1 MGDYTGRFAVVSS
14 AEKTPKRDKKVK
26 KQVSKELKIEENL
39 LDQVVSSLPEDS
51 CERLLAEALETTVVS
66 ETCKKEDIWIT
77 SPPDVHVLENNFKTG
92 NGNRPTSGEFLALPV
107 NNENIDDD
115 DDDKFEEM
123 SKQKDQ
129 PKETIDIE
137 EDCNE
142 EFEEMTKTNREEID
156 IDNEDEI
163 HFKIKEEDIDEDDE
177 DLDENDQVVGG
188 QIKLENLIDV
198 ETTATSA
205 ANLATSDV
213 DLLGNDIV
221 KSIEKANLLYDGG
234 NQQGLGQLFKPS
246 IDGNGTGA
254 ADNLV
259 AGCSSEDDLG
269 FKPVTSGRKNKK
281 QKQKNDNNNKNKNG
295 TGGAA
300 AATDSSCSVDLGSSF
315 EADDLD
321 VNKLL
326 SEVIPVAVQADSEAP
341 AVIAEVQLVE
351 EKAALEDVFKF
362 DSELGSNTNKESKAV
377 VLPPTELNMSTS
389 LNYDDSN
396 NSDEKSNSLSQSMT
410 YGGCSTGTT
419 SNSESNMSES
429 SVGNSPNPRAAS
441 KKKGKSKKKKR

>member
-1 MGDYTGRFAVVSS
+1 
-14 AEKTPKRDKKVK
+14 
-26 KQVSKELKIEENL
+26 
-39 LDQVVSSLPEDS
+39 
-51 CERLLAEALETTVVS
+51 
-66 ETCKKEDIWIT
+66 
-77 SPPDVHVLENNFKTG
+77 
-92 NGNRPTSGEFLALPV
+92 
-107 NNENIDDD
+107 
-115 DDDKFEEM
+115 
-123 SKQKDQ
+123 
-129 PKETIDIE
+129 
-137 EDCNE
+137 
-142 EFEEMTKTNREEID
+142 MTKTNREEID

-246 IDGNGTGA
+246 IDGNGMAA

-259 AGCSSEDDLG
+259 AGCSSEDDLE

-300 AATDSSCSVDLGSSF
+300 AATDSSCSVDLGSSFADSESSDVHMQEKSSNNTEGWSF

-377 VLPPTELNMSTS
+377 VLPPTELNNMSTS

>member
-1 MGDYTGRFAVVSS
+1 M
-14 AEKTPKRDKKVK
+14 
-26 KQVSKELKIEENL
+26 
-39 LDQVVSSLPEDS
+39 
-51 CERLLAEALETTVVS
+51 AEALETTVLS

-77 SPPDVHVLENNFKTG
+77 SPPDVHVLENNLIN
-92 NGNRPTSGEFLALPV
+92 NG
-107 NNENIDDD
+107 IDDDD

-123 SKQKDQ
+123 SKQQDQQHQ
-129 PKETIDIE
+129 PKETIGID

-163 HFKIKEEDIDEDDE
+163 HFKIKEEDIDDD
-177 DLDENDQVVGG
+177 DLDENVVGG
-188 QIKLENLIDV
+188 QVKLENLIDV

-246 IDGNGTGA
+246 IVGNVTAA
-254 ADNLV
+254 ADNLA
-259 AGCSSEDDLG
+259 AGCSSEDDME

-281 QKQKNDNNNKNKNG
+281 QKQKYDNNNKNKNS
-295 TGGAA
+295 TGAA
-300 AATDSSCSVDLGSSF
+300 AATDSSCSVDLGSSFADSESSDVHMQEKSSNNTEGWSF

-326 SEVIPVAVQADSEAP
+326 SEVIPVAVQADSAAP

-362 DSELGSNTNKESKAV
+362 DSELGSNTVKESKAV
-377 VLPPTELNMSTS
+377 VLPPTELNNMSTS

>member
-1 MGDYTGRFAVVSS
+1 M
-14 AEKTPKRDKKVK
+14 
-26 KQVSKELKIEENL
+26 
-39 LDQVVSSLPEDS
+39 
-51 CERLLAEALETTVVS
+51 AEALETTVLS

-77 SPPDVHVLENNFKTG
+77 SPPDVHVLENNLKTG

-115 DDDKFEEM
+115 DDDDKFEEM
-123 SKQKDQ
+123 SKQQDQ
-129 PKETIDIE
+129 PKETIDID

-142 EFEEMTKTNREEID
+142 EFEEMTKTNREELD
-156 IDNEDEI
+156 NDNEDEI
-163 HFKIKEEDIDEDDE
+163 HFKIKEEDSDD
-177 DLDENDQVVGG
+177 DLDENEVVGG

-259 AGCSSEDDLG
+259 AGCSSEDDLE

-281 QKQKNDNNNKNKNG
+281 QKQKNDNNNKNKNS
-295 TGGAA
+295 TGGAH
-300 AATDSSCSVDLGSSF
+300 AATDSSCSVDLGSSFADSESSDVHMQEKSSNNTEGWSF

-377 VLPPTELNMSTS
+377 VLPPTELNNMSTS

>member
-1 MGDYTGRFAVVSS
+1 M
-14 AEKTPKRDKKVK
+14 
-26 KQVSKELKIEENL
+26 L
-39 LDQVVSSLPEDS
+39 
-51 CERLLAEALETTVVS
+51 S

-77 SPPDVHVLENNFKTG
+77 SPPDVHVLENN
-92 NGNRPTSGEFLALPV
+92 LI
-107 NNENIDDD
+107 NNDNDDD

-123 SKQKDQ
+123 SKQHQ
-129 PKETIDIE
+129 PKETIDID

-163 HFKIKEEDIDEDDE
+163 HFKIKEEDIDDDDD
-177 DLDENDQVVGG
+177 DLDENEVVGG

-205 ANLATSDV
+205 ANLGTSDV

-246 IDGNGTGA
+246 IDGNGTAA

-259 AGCSSEDDLG
+259 AGCSSEDDME

-295 TGGAA
+295 
-300 AATDSSCSVDLGSSF
+300 
-315 EADDLD
+315 
-321 VNKLL
+321 N
-326 SEVIPVAVQADSEAP
+326 
-341 AVIAEVQLVE
+341 
-351 EKAALEDVFKF
+351 
-362 DSELGSNTNKESKAV
+362 N
-377 VLPPTELNMSTS
+377 ELNI
-389 LNYDDSN
+389 
-396 NSDEKSNSLSQSMT
+396 Q
-410 YGGCSTGTT
+410 GR
-419 SNSESNMSES
+419 
-429 SVGNSPNPRAAS
+429 SP
-441 KKKGKSKKKKR
+441 

>member
-1 MGDYTGRFAVVSS
+1 M
-14 AEKTPKRDKKVK
+14 
-26 KQVSKELKIEENL
+26 
-39 LDQVVSSLPEDS
+39 
-51 CERLLAEALETTVVS
+51 AEALETTVLS

-77 SPPDVHVLENNFKTG
+77 SPPDVHVLENN
-92 NGNRPTSGEFLALPV
+92 LI
-107 NNENIDDD
+107 NNDNDDD

-123 SKQKDQ
+123 SKQQDQ
-129 PKETIDIE
+129 PKETIDID

-163 HFKIKEEDIDEDDE
+163 HFKIKEEDIDDDDD
-177 DLDENDQVVGG
+177 DLDENEVVGG
-188 QIKLENLIDV
+188 KIKLENLIDV

-234 NQQGLGQLFKPS
+234 NQQGFGQLFKPS
-246 IDGNGTGA
+246 IDGNGTAA

-259 AGCSSEDDLG
+259 AGCSSEDDLE

-300 AATDSSCSVDLGSSF
+300 AAAAATDSSCSVDLGSSFADSESSDVQMQEKSSNNTEGWSF

-362 DSELGSNTNKESKAV
+362 DSELGSNAGKESKAV
-377 VLPPTELNMSTS
+377 VLPPTEMNNMSTS

>member
-1 MGDYTGRFAVVSS
+1 M
-14 AEKTPKRDKKVK
+14 
-26 KQVSKELKIEENL
+26 
-39 LDQVVSSLPEDS
+39 
-51 CERLLAEALETTVVS
+51 
-66 ETCKKEDIWIT
+66 
-77 SPPDVHVLENNFKTG
+77 
-92 NGNRPTSGEFLALPV
+92 ALPV
-107 NNENIDDD
+107 NDENIDDD

-129 PKETIDIE
+129 PKETIDID

-163 HFKIKEEDIDEDDE
+163 HFKIKEEDSDD
-177 DLDENDQVVGG
+177 DLDENEVVGG

-246 IDGNGTGA
+246 IDGNGTGG
-254 ADNLV
+254 ADNLG
-259 AGCSSEDDLG
+259 AGCSSEDDLE

-281 QKQKNDNNNKNKNG
+281 QKQKNDNNNKNKNS
-295 TGGAA
+295 TGGAH
-300 AATDSSCSVDLGSSF
+300 AATDSSCSVDLGSSFPDSESSDVHMPEKSSNNTEGWSF

-377 VLPPTELNMSTS
+377 VLPPTELNNMSTS

>member
-1 MGDYTGRFAVVSS
+1 M
-14 AEKTPKRDKKVK
+14 
-26 KQVSKELKIEENL
+26 
-39 LDQVVSSLPEDS
+39 
-51 CERLLAEALETTVVS
+51 AEALETTVLS

-77 SPPDVHVLENNFKTG
+77 SPPDVHVLENN
-92 NGNRPTSGEFLALPV
+92 LI
-107 NNENIDDD
+107 NNDNDDD

-123 SKQKDQ
+123 SKQHQ
-129 PKETIDIE
+129 PKETIDID

-142 EFEEMTKTNREEID
+142 EFEEMTKTNREELD
-156 IDNEDEI
+156 NDNEDEI
-163 HFKIKEEDIDEDDE
+163 HFKIKEEDSDD
-177 DLDENDQVVGG
+177 DLDENEVVGG

-246 IDGNGTGA
+246 IDGNGTAA

-259 AGCSSEDDLG
+259 AGCSSEDDME

-300 AATDSSCSVDLGSSF
+300 YTTDSSCSVDLGSSFADSESSDVHMQEKSSNNTEGWSF

-326 SEVIPVAVQADSEAP
+326 SEVIPVAVQADSAAP

-362 DSELGSNTNKESKAV
+362 DSELGSNTDKESKAV
-377 VLPPTELNMSTS
+377 VLPPTELNNMSTS

>member
-1 MGDYTGRFAVVSS
+1 M
-14 AEKTPKRDKKVK
+14 
-26 KQVSKELKIEENL
+26 
-39 LDQVVSSLPEDS
+39 
-51 CERLLAEALETTVVS
+51 AEALETTVLS

-77 SPPDVHVLENNFKTG
+77 SPPDVHLLENN
-92 NGNRPTSGEFLALPV
+92 LI
-107 NNENIDDD
+107 NNDNADDD

-142 EFEEMTKTNREEID
+142 EFEEMTKTNREELD
-156 IDNEDEI
+156 NDNEDEI
-163 HFKIKEEDIDEDDE
+163 HFKIKEEDSDD
-177 DLDENDQVVGG
+177 DLDENEVVGG

-246 IDGNGTGA
+246 IDGNGTAA

-259 AGCSSEDDLG
+259 AGCSSEDDLE

-300 AATDSSCSVDLGSSF
+300 AATDSSCSVDLGSSFADSESSDVHMQEKSSNNTEGWSF

-377 VLPPTELNMSTS
+377 VLPPTELNNMSTS

>member
-1 MGDYTGRFAVVSS
+1 M
-14 AEKTPKRDKKVK
+14 
-26 KQVSKELKIEENL
+26 
-39 LDQVVSSLPEDS
+39 
-51 CERLLAEALETTVVS
+51 AEALETTVLS

-77 SPPDVHVLENNFKTG
+77 SPPDVHVLENNLIN
-92 NGNRPTSGEFLALPV
+92 NG
-107 NNENIDDD
+107 IDDDD

-123 SKQKDQ
+123 SKQQDQQHQ
-129 PKETIDIE
+129 PKETIGID

-163 HFKIKEEDIDEDDE
+163 HFKIKEEDIDDD
-177 DLDENDQVVGG
+177 DLDENVVGG
-188 QIKLENLIDV
+188 QVKLENLIDV

-234 NQQGLGQLFKPS
+234 NQQGFGQLFKPS
-246 IDGNGTGA
+246 IDGNGTAA
-254 ADNLV
+254 ADNLA
-259 AGCSSEDDLG
+259 AGCSSEDDME

-281 QKQKNDNNNKNKNG
+281 QKQKYDNNNKNKNS
-295 TGGAA
+295 TGAA
-300 AATDSSCSVDLGSSF
+300 AATDSSCSVDLGSSFADSESSDVHMQEKSSNNTEGWSF

-362 DSELGSNTNKESKAV
+362 DSELGSNTHKESKAV
-377 VLPPTELNMSTS
+377 VLPPTELNNMSTS

>member
-1 MGDYTGRFAVVSS
+1 M
-14 AEKTPKRDKKVK
+14 
-26 KQVSKELKIEENL
+26 L
-39 LDQVVSSLPEDS
+39 
-51 CERLLAEALETTVVS
+51 S

-77 SPPDVHVLENNFKTG
+77 SPPDVHVLENNLIN
-92 NGNRPTSGEFLALPV
+92 NG
-107 NNENIDDD
+107 IDDDD

-123 SKQKDQ
+123 SKQQDQQHQ
-129 PKETIDIE
+129 PKETIGID

-163 HFKIKEEDIDEDDE
+163 HFKIKEEDIDDD
-177 DLDENDQVVGG
+177 DLDENVVGG
-188 QIKLENLIDV
+188 QVKLENLIDV

-246 IDGNGTGA
+246 IVGNVTAA
-254 ADNLV
+254 ADNLA
-259 AGCSSEDDLG
+259 AGCSSEDDME

-281 QKQKNDNNNKNKNG
+281 QKQKYDNNNKNKNS
-295 TGGAA
+295 TGAA
-300 AATDSSCSVDLGSSF
+300 AATDSSCSVDLGSSFADSESSDVHMQEKSSNNTEGWSF

-326 SEVIPVAVQADSEAP
+326 SEVIPVAVQADSAAP

-362 DSELGSNTNKESKAV
+362 DSELGSNTVKESKAV
-377 VLPPTELNMSTS
+377 VLPPTELNNMSTS

>member
-1 MGDYTGRFAVVSS
+1 M
-14 AEKTPKRDKKVK
+14 
-26 KQVSKELKIEENL
+26 
-39 LDQVVSSLPEDS
+39 
-51 CERLLAEALETTVVS
+51 AEALETTVLS

-77 SPPDVHVLENNFKTG
+77 SPPDVHVLENN
-92 NGNRPTSGEFLALPV
+92 LI
-107 NNENIDDD
+107 NNDNDDD

-123 SKQKDQ
+123 SKQQDQ

-163 HFKIKEEDIDEDDE
+163 HFKIKEEDIDDD
-177 DLDENDQVVGG
+177 DLDENVVGG
-188 QIKLENLIDV
+188 QVKLENLIDV

-246 IDGNGTGA
+246 IVGNVTAA
-254 ADNLV
+254 ADNLA
-259 AGCSSEDDLG
+259 AGCSSEDDME

-281 QKQKNDNNNKNKNG
+281 QKQKYDNNNKNKNS
-295 TGGAA
+295 TGAA
-300 AATDSSCSVDLGSSF
+300 AATDSSCSVDLGSSFADSESSDVHMQEKSSNNTEGWSF

-326 SEVIPVAVQADSEAP
+326 SEVIPVAVQADSAAP

-362 DSELGSNTNKESKAV
+362 DSELGSNTVKESKAV
-377 VLPPTELNMSTS
+377 VLPPTELNNMSTS

>member
-1 MGDYTGRFAVVSS
+1 M
-14 AEKTPKRDKKVK
+14 
-26 KQVSKELKIEENL
+26 
-39 LDQVVSSLPEDS
+39 
-51 CERLLAEALETTVVS
+51 AEALETTVLS

-142 EFEEMTKTNREEID
+142 EFEEMTKTNREELD
-156 IDNEDEI
+156 NDNEDEI
-163 HFKIKEEDIDEDDE
+163 HFKIKEEDSDD
-177 DLDENDQVVGG
+177 DLDENEVVGG

-254 ADNLV
+254 ADNLM
-259 AGCSSEDDLG
+259 AGCSSEDDLE

-300 AATDSSCSVDLGSSF
+300 YTTDSSCSVDLGSSFADSESSDVHMPEKSSNNTEGWSF

-362 DSELGSNTNKESKAV
+362 DSELGSNTDKESKAV
-377 VLPPTELNMSTS
+377 VLPPTELNNMSTS

>member
-1 MGDYTGRFAVVSS
+1 MLLS
-14 AEKTPKRDKKVK
+14 AE
-26 KQVSKELKIEENL
+26 
-39 LDQVVSSLPEDS
+39 
-51 CERLLAEALETTVVS
+51 AELET
-66 ETCKKEDIWIT
+66 EKKKNLNQLHD
-77 SPPDVHVLENNFKTG
+77 
-92 NGNRPTSGEFLALPV
+92 TSGLAK
-107 NNENIDDD
+107 IDFRREVKNSSND
-115 DDDKFEEM
+115 
-123 SKQKDQ
+123 QQHQ
-129 PKETIDIE
+129 PKETIGID

-142 EFEEMTKTNREEID
+142 EFEEMTKTNRGEID

-163 HFKIKEEDIDEDDE
+163 HFKIKEENIDDDDD
-177 DLDENDQVVGG
+177 DLDENEVVGG

-246 IDGNGTGA
+246 IDDNGTAA
-254 ADNLV
+254 ADKFGN
-259 AGCSSEDDLG
+259 SSEDDME
-269 FKPVTSGRKNKK
+269 FKPVTSGRKSKK

-315 EADDLD
+315 ADSESSDVHMQEKSSNNTEGWSFEADDLD

-326 SEVIPVAVQADSEAP
+326 SEVIPVAVQADSAAP

-362 DSELGSNTNKESKAV
+362 DSELGSNTGKESKAV
-377 VLPPTELNMSTS
+377 VLPPTELNNMSTS